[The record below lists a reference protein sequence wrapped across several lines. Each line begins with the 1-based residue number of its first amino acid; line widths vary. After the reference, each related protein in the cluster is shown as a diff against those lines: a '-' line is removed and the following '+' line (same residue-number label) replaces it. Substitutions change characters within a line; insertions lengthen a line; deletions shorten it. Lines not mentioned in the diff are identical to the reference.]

1 MNPYEPY
8 LAWIDSQLDSMR
20 RLVMVWAGT
29 NSAGGNQAGLLEMC
43 GLLKKAFQVLNAD
56 IEEVALPSYASI
68 DDRGN
73 ATEKAL
79 GRALVIK
86 MRSEAHLRVFLS
98 IHMDT
103 VFGPEDSVGTPTQ
116 LGEKRLQGP
125 GVADAKGGLAVVL
138 KALEAFER
146 SPFADRVGWEL
157 LINPDEEI
165 GSPGSAS
172 ILAEAAAR
180 HQFGLV
186 FEPAL
191 PDGALVAARKGS
203 GNFVATFH
211 GKAAHAGREP
221 HKGRSAI
228 NAMARFILDLNSIQ
242 EESPGIT
249 VNVGRVSGGGA
260 LNVVPDLAQ
269 CRFNIRIPTPEDQA
283 GVLGR
288 LEHLVAQVNR
298 REGLSVELRG
308 AFTRPAKPLDYRT
321 EHLLNLISKCGNELG
336 LSLDW
341 RSSGGVCDGNNLS
354 AAGLPTVDSM
364 GVRGDHLHSPHE
376 VLYLDSL
383 TERAKLT
390 ALLLMKLGSGEI
402 EAP

>member
-8 LAWIDSQLDSMR
+8 LGWIDSQLNAMR
-20 RLVMVWAGT
+20 RLVMVWT
-29 NSAGGNQAGLLEMC
+29 SMNSGSGNRAGLLDMC
-43 GLLKKAFQVLNAD
+43 ARIEKDFQVLDAD
-56 IEEVALPSYASI
+56 IEEMELPRYASI
-68 DDRGN
+68 DDKGQV
-73 ATEKAL
+73 TETALGKAL
-79 GRALVIK
+79 LMRK
-86 MRSEAHLRVFLS
+86 RSEAPIKAFLS

-103 VFGPEDSVGTPTQ
+103 VFGSKDPFGTPTQ
-116 LGEKRLQGP
+116 LDEKRLQGP

-146 SPFADRVGWEL
+146 SPFAGRVGWEL

-172 ILAEAAAR
+172 ILVEAAAR
-180 HQFGLV
+180 NQFGLV

-191 PDGALVAARKGS
+191 PDGALVATRKGS

-211 GKAAHAGREP
+211 GRAAHAGREP
-221 HKGRSAI
+221 HNGRSAI
-228 NAMARFILDLNSIQ
+228 NTMAGFILDLNLMQ
-242 EESPGIT
+242 EEGPGIT

-269 CRFNIRIPTPEDQA
+269 CRFNIRISTPDEQMR
-283 GVLGR
+283 VLQR
-288 LEHLVAQVNR
+288 LEHLVAQVNS

-308 AFTRPAKPLDYRT
+308 SFVRPAKPLDRRT
-321 EHLLNLISKCGNELG
+321 ETLLNLISKCGNELG
-336 LSLDW
+336 LSLSW
-341 RSSGGVCDGNNLS
+341 RSSGGVCDGNNLA

-364 GVRGDHLHSPHE
+364 GVRGDHLHSSHE